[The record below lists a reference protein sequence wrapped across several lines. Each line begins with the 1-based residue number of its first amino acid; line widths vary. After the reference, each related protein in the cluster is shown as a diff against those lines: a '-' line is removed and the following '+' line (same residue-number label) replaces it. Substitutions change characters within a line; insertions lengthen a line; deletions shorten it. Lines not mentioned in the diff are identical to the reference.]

1 MAFCVNC
8 GKKVPEGVSFCPYCG
23 TNLKEILG
31 QTEQARQEQKAPPT
45 AEQPGQD
52 AQTSW
57 QQPPYYRQ
65 GYRTPYYT
73 QKEEL
78 GYLHQKPQEQP
89 VPARGLGILGRLAGI
104 FGMISSIVLMLT
116 LVLSLGTY
124 MGNGIVSLLAGFEKN
139 AVLLFAAAL
148 EGLILS
154 FLGIFL
160 SHRAAAKGNPSTGA
174 GKRLG
179 IVGLILSAI
188 NVVDLVLF
196 LIVLLMG

>member
-8 GKKVPEGVSFCPYCG
+8 GKRVPEGACFCPYCG
-23 TNLKEILG
+23 TNLKELMG
-31 QTEQARQEQKAPPT
+31 QMEQLRREQTPPP
-45 AEQPGQD
+45 AVEEPRMD
-52 AQTSW
+52 AQTSRPQSSDF
-57 QQPPYYRQ
+57 QQTYRA
-65 GYRTPYYT
+65 PFYT
-73 QKEEL
+73 QKEDL

-89 VPARGLGILGRLAGI
+89 APARGMGILGRLSGI
-104 FGMISSIVLMLT
+104 FGMISSIILMLT

-124 MGNGIVSLLAGFEKN
+124 MEDGIISLLAGFEKN
-139 AVLLFAAAL
+139 AVLLFCAAL

-160 SHRAAAKGNPSTGA
+160 SHRAAAKGNPSTAA